1 MAITLGCSPEPKGAP
16 DQDLRHQYIQDAHQP
31 SRLAAS
37 ASASTFGKVLEI
49 DPDADSQGN
58 LVFPHAL
65 QYFR

>member
-1 MAITLGCSPEPKGAP
+1 MHTNCGVEVWLSLGQC
-16 DQDLRHQYIQDAHQP
+16 QY
-31 SRLAAS
+31 L
-37 ASASTFGKVLEI
+37 GKVLEI